1 MSFEDYMV
9 TDDYEPSGQFDDIV
23 NKGIQAQPDRP
34 TISAKEL
41 KRAFDTLALLCID
54 GHNRLCQ
61 AFGTEDILA
70 EFTVRTV
77 AGGKTN
83 LKQLL
88 TTLTGSG
95 GAAALGAL
103 DLEGHA
109 TTIQAAFDALRDY
122 VNSTKIN
129 ATIPTGGFTS
139 AAIKPGGIVG
149 ESLADSAVTEGK
161 IANAAVTQSKIA
173 DGAATE
179 SKIADAAVT
188 QNKIANAA
196 VTESKIAGGAVTQ
209 NKIAN
214 GSVTSDKI
222 SADFRNYVSNSF
234 KAVNADIDQ
243 ANTRIDTLEKRMY
256 VTATG
261 VKEWNFIRISDEFV
275 IASITKDLGEVD
287 LGDGSS
293 WRTKTY
299 SVRTPFRFAAN
310 AAVMVSAQFGL
321 NHHHLVLDSHS
332 MQNYMVKASNSDGV
346 TVEHNL
352 TQIDFRYISVEDKH
366 QSGTTPVTVDI
377 VVIGRV
383 EEVYNA

>member
-139 AAIKPGGIVG
+139 AAIKPGGIAS
-149 ESLADSAVTEGK
+149 ESLADGAVKESK
-161 IANAAVTQSKIA
+161 IADAAVTQSKIA

-188 QNKIANAA
+188 QNKIAD
-196 VTESKIAGGAVTQ
+196 GAVT
-209 NKIAN
+209 
-214 GSVTSDKI
+214 GDKI
-222 SADFRNYVSNSF
+222 SADYKNYVSNGLN
-234 KAVNADIDQ
+234 AVNVDIDQ
-243 ANTRIDTLEKRMY
+243 VNTRVDMLIADTNALKKRLY

-310 AAVMVSAQFGL
+310 AAVLLSAQFGL

-352 TQIDFRYISVEDKH
+352 TQIDFRYISVEDKL

>member
-149 ESLADSAVTEGK
+149 ESLADGAVTEGK
-161 IANAAVTQSKIA
+161 IADAAVTESKIANAAVT
-173 DGAATE
+173 G

-188 QNKIANAA
+188 QNKIAD
-196 VTESKIAGGAVTQ
+196 GAVT
-209 NKIAN
+209 
-214 GSVTSDKI
+214 GDKI
-222 SADFRNYVSNSF
+222 SADYKNYVSNGLN
-234 KAVNADIDQ
+234 AVNVDIDQ
-243 ANTRIDTLEKRMY
+243 VNTRVDTLIADTNALKKRLY

-310 AAVMVSAQFGL
+310 AAVLLSAQFGL

>member
-139 AAIKPGGIVG
+139 AAIKPGGIAS
-149 ESLADSAVTEGK
+149 ESLADGAVKESK
-161 IANAAVTQSKIA
+161 IADAAVTQSKIA

-188 QNKIANAA
+188 QNKIAD
-196 VTESKIAGGAVTQ
+196 GAVT
-209 NKIAN
+209 
-214 GSVTSDKI
+214 GDKI
-222 SADFRNYVSNSF
+222 SADYKNYVSNGLN
-234 KAVNADIDQ
+234 AVNVDIDQ
-243 ANTRIDTLEKRMY
+243 VNTRVDTLIADTNALKKRLY

>member
-103 DLEGHA
+103 DLEGHE

-139 AAIKPGGIVG
+139 AAIKPGGIAS
-149 ESLADSAVTEGK
+149 ESLADGAVKESK
-161 IANAAVTQSKIA
+161 IADAAVTQSKIA

-188 QNKIANAA
+188 QNKIAD
-196 VTESKIAGGAVTQ
+196 GAVT
-209 NKIAN
+209 
-214 GSVTSDKI
+214 GDKI
-222 SADFRNYVSNSF
+222 SADYKNYVSNGLN
-234 KAVNADIDQ
+234 AVNVDIDQ
-243 ANTRIDTLEKRMY
+243 VNTRVDMLIADTNALKKRLY

-310 AAVMVSAQFGL
+310 AAVLLSAQFGL

-352 TQIDFRYISVEDKH
+352 TQIDFRYISVEDKL

>member
-1 MSFEDYMV
+1 MSFEDYIV

-139 AAIKPGGIVG
+139 AAIKPGGIAS
-149 ESLADSAVTEGK
+149 ESLADGAVKESK
-161 IANAAVTQSKIA
+161 IADAAVTQSKIA

-188 QNKIANAA
+188 QNKIAD
-196 VTESKIAGGAVTQ
+196 GAVT
-209 NKIAN
+209 
-214 GSVTSDKI
+214 GDKI
-222 SADFRNYVSNSF
+222 SADYKNYVSNGLN
-234 KAVNADIDQ
+234 AVNVDIDQ
-243 ANTRIDTLEKRMY
+243 VNTRVDMLIADTNALKKRLY

-310 AAVMVSAQFGL
+310 AAVLLSAQFGL

-352 TQIDFRYISVEDKH
+352 TQIDFRYISTEDKF

>member
-139 AAIKPGGIVG
+139 AAIKPGGIAS
-149 ESLADSAVTEGK
+149 ESLADGAVKESK
-161 IANAAVTQSKIA
+161 IADAAVTQSKIA

-188 QNKIANAA
+188 QNKIAD
-196 VTESKIAGGAVTQ
+196 GAVT
-209 NKIAN
+209 
-214 GSVTSDKI
+214 GDKI
-222 SADFRNYVSNSF
+222 SADYKNYVSNGLN
-234 KAVNADIDQ
+234 AVNVDIDQ
-243 ANTRIDTLEKRMY
+243 VNTRVDMLIADTNALKKRLY

-310 AAVMVSAQFGL
+310 AAVLLSAQFGL

-332 MQNYMVKASNSDGV
+332 MQN
-346 TVEHNL
+346 
-352 TQIDFRYISVEDKH
+352 
-366 QSGTTPVTVDI
+366 
-377 VVIGRV
+377 
-383 EEVYNA
+383 

>member
-1 MSFEDYMV
+1 M
-9 TDDYEPSGQFDDIV
+9 
-23 NKGIQAQPDRP
+23 
-34 TISAKEL
+34 
-41 KRAFDTLALLCID
+41 
-54 GHNRLCQ
+54 
-61 AFGTEDILA
+61 
-70 EFTVRTV
+70 RTV

-139 AAIKPGGIVG
+139 AAIKPGGIAS
-149 ESLADSAVTEGK
+149 ESLADGAVKESK
-161 IANAAVTQSKIA
+161 IADAAVTQSKIA

-188 QNKIANAA
+188 QNKIAD
-196 VTESKIAGGAVTQ
+196 GAVT
-209 NKIAN
+209 
-214 GSVTSDKI
+214 GDKI
-222 SADFRNYVSNSF
+222 SADYKNYVSNGLN
-234 KAVNADIDQ
+234 AVNVDIDQ
-243 ANTRIDTLEKRMY
+243 VNTRVDTLIADTNALKKRLY

-310 AAVMVSAQFGL
+310 AAVLLSAQFGL

-352 TQIDFRYISVEDKH
+352 TQIDFRYISVEDKL

>member
-109 TTIQAAFDALRDY
+109 TTIQEAFDALRDY

-129 ATIPTGGFTS
+129 ATIPTSGFTS
-139 AAIKPGGIVG
+139 AAIKPGGIAS
-149 ESLADSAVTEGK
+149 ESLADGAVK
-161 IANAAVTQSKIA
+161 
-173 DGAATE
+173 E

-188 QNKIANAA
+188 QNKIAD
-196 VTESKIAGGAVTQ
+196 GAVT
-209 NKIAN
+209 
-214 GSVTSDKI
+214 GDKI
-222 SADFRNYVSNSF
+222 SADYKNYVSNGLN
-234 KAVNADIDQ
+234 AVNVDIDQ
-243 ANTRIDTLEKRMY
+243 VNTRVDMLIADTNALKKRLY

-310 AAVMVSAQFGL
+310 AAVLLSAQFGL

-352 TQIDFRYISVEDKH
+352 TQIDFRYISVEDKL

>member
-161 IANAAVTQSKIA
+161 IANAAVTESKIA
-173 DGAATE
+173 NAAVTG

-188 QNKIANAA
+188 QNKIAD
-196 VTESKIAGGAVTQ
+196 GAVT
-209 NKIAN
+209 
-214 GSVTSDKI
+214 GDKI
-222 SADFRNYVSNSF
+222 SADYKNYVSNGLN
-234 KAVNADIDQ
+234 AVNVDIDQ
-243 ANTRIDTLEKRMY
+243 VNTRVDTLIADTNALKKRLY

>member
-139 AAIKPGGIVG
+139 AAIKPGGIAS
-149 ESLADSAVTEGK
+149 ESLADGAVKESK
-161 IANAAVTQSKIA
+161 IADAAVTQSKIA

-188 QNKIANAA
+188 QNKIAD
-196 VTESKIAGGAVTQ
+196 GAVT
-209 NKIAN
+209 
-214 GSVTSDKI
+214 GDKI
-222 SADFRNYVSNSF
+222 SADYKNYVSNGLN
-234 KAVNADIDQ
+234 AVNVDIDQ
-243 ANTRIDTLEKRMY
+243 VNTRVDTLIADTNALKKRLY

-332 MQNYMVKASNSDGV
+332 MQNYMVKVSNSDGV

>member
-34 TISAKEL
+34 TISAKDL

-77 AGGKTN
+77 AGGKTD

-149 ESLADSAVTEGK
+149 ESLADGAVTEGK
-161 IANAAVTQSKIA
+161 IADRAV
-173 DGAATE
+173 TE
-179 SKIADAAVT
+179 SKIANAAVTRTKIADSAVT
-188 QNKIANAA
+188 QNKIAD
-196 VTESKIAGGAVTQ
+196 GAVT
-209 NKIAN
+209 
-214 GSVTSDKI
+214 GDKI
-222 SADFRNYVSNSF
+222 SADFKNYVSNSF
-234 KAVNADIDQ
+234 NAVNVDIDQ
-243 ANTRIDTLEKRMY
+243 ANTRIDTLEADTNALKKRLY

-299 SVRTPFRFAAN
+299 SVRTPFRFASN
-310 AAVMVSAQFGL
+310 AAVLLSAQFGL

-352 TQIDFRYISVEDKH
+352 TQIDFRYISTEDKH

>member
-139 AAIKPGGIVG
+139 AAIKPGGIAS
-149 ESLADSAVTEGK
+149 ESLADGAVTEGK
-161 IANAAVTQSKIA
+161 IANAAVTESKIA
-173 DGAATE
+173 NAAVTG

-188 QNKIANAA
+188 QNKI
-196 VTESKIAGGAVTQ
+196 VDGAVT
-209 NKIAN
+209 
-214 GSVTSDKI
+214 GDKI
-222 SADFRNYVSNSF
+222 SADYKNYVSNGLN
-234 KAVNADIDQ
+234 AVNVDIDQ
-243 ANTRIDTLEKRMY
+243 VNTRVDTLIADTNALKKRLY

>member
-139 AAIKPGGIVG
+139 AAIKPGGIAS
-149 ESLADSAVTEGK
+149 ESLADGAVKESK
-161 IANAAVTQSKIA
+161 IADAAVTQSKIA

-188 QNKIANAA
+188 QNKIAD
-196 VTESKIAGGAVTQ
+196 GAVT
-209 NKIAN
+209 
-214 GSVTSDKI
+214 GDKI
-222 SADFRNYVSNSF
+222 SADYKNYVSNGLN
-234 KAVNADIDQ
+234 AVNVDIDQ
-243 ANTRIDTLEKRMY
+243 VNTRVDMLIADTNALKKRLY

-310 AAVMVSAQFGL
+310 AAVLLSAQFGL

-352 TQIDFRYISVEDKH
+352 TQIDFRYISTEDKF